1 MDKYDYQRLVKPL
14 IEAEDLKLIKFIGG
28 NGPRSTKSK
37 GKDFFN
43 EYKDYLLN
51 KMHEFY
57 SFTNG
62 YSYEWE
68 SNIPANIEGQKISE
82 HGIIN
87 IVPLDELFEKPNV
100 VELEEG
106 YNYYIKGEDSFSK
119 TGQFIPVDY
128 IEDICAGVFSKEN
141 EDEMVYFHDFG
152 IGFYPLKINFKGY
165 VELAFAARGYL
176 MWQYVLVY
184 LEYGKYDGAMLG
196 KSIYDDF
203 AENMPIIFPDF
214 DMEEFIKL
222 YESLKIK

>member
-14 IEAEDLKLIKFIGG
+14 IDAEDLNLIKFTGG
-28 NGPRSTKSK
+28 SGPRSTKSR
-37 GKDFFN
+37 GEEFFN
-43 EYKDYLLN
+43 KYKSSLLVT
-51 KMHEFY
+51 MQGFY

-62 YSYEWE
+62 YSYNWE
-68 SNIPANIEGQKISE
+68 GNTPTSEGQKTSK

-100 VELEEG
+100 VELEEN
-106 YNYYIKGEDSFSK
+106 YNYYIQGEDFFSK
-119 TGQFIPVDY
+119 VGQFIPVDY

-152 IGFYPLKINFKGY
+152 IGFYPLKVNFEGY
-165 VELAFAARGYL
+165 IELVFAARGYM

-184 LEYGKYDGAMLG
+184 LEYGKHDGAMLG
-196 KSIYDDF
+196 KSRYDDF
-203 AENMPIIFPDF
+203 AENMPLIFPDF
-214 DMEEFIKL
+214 KMEEFLKL